1 MLFHHK
7 GAVTTSYDGEKSTLE
22 WKFNRRRISVA
33 QAVEGLTV
41 ERNVASSFFIHFGSP
56 GFPSYNYCNF
66 TLGNSN
72 PR

>member
-1 MLFHHK
+1 MLFHHE

-22 WKFNRRRISVA
+22 WKFNRGRISVA
-33 QAVEGLTV
+33 QAGSRALDCRAECGVFV
-41 ERNVASSFFIHFGSP
+41 YFHSFP
-56 GFPSYNYCNF
+56 LDLSYIYYNF

>member
-22 WKFNRRRISVA
+22 WKFYRGRISVA
-33 QAVEGLTV
+33 QAVERLTV
-41 ERNVASSFFIHFGSP
+41 DGNVTCSFILIHFPWIS
-56 GFPSYNYCNF
+56 SYIYYNF
-66 TLGNSN
+66 ILGNSN

>member
-1 MLFHHK
+1 MPFHHK

-22 WKFNRRRISVA
+22 WKFYRARISVA
-33 QAVEGLTV
+33 QAVERLTV
-41 ERNVASSFFIHFGSP
+41 ERNVACSFIFIHFPWIS
-56 GFPSYNYCNF
+56 SYIYYNF